1 MNAILKVLG
10 ELLETMVREAN
21 TRAFK
26 EYDRK
31 LELQLKTI
39 SDLKESVGMI
49 QRQLRNAGV
58 NLTPQPFIRT
68 SPRDIRNFRKRLGV
82 TQEVFAQM
90 LHVNR
95 MAVFRWENNYSV
107 PHGKNKRMIKALK
120 SKSKD
125 QLNRL
130 ILEAKKA
137 LFEE

>member
-1 MNAILKVLG
+1 
-10 ELLETMVREAN
+10 
-21 TRAFK
+21 
-26 EYDRK
+26 
-31 LELQLKTI
+31 
-39 SDLKESVGMI
+39 MI
-49 QRQLRNAGV
+49 QKKLRNAGV
-58 NLTPQPFIRT
+58 NLTPQPTIRT

-125 QLNRL
+125 QLYRL
-130 ILEAKKA
+130 IQEAKKA